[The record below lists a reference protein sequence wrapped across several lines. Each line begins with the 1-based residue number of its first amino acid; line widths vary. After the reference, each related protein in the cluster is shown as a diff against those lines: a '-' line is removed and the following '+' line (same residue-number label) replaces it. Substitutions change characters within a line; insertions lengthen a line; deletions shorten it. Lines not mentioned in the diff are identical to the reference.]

1 MEIFSKIPW
10 LGVEIPWRQEF
21 RIGANSFSFKKE
33 SVVGFRRALVP
44 RKPGEET
51 WASSVPLGPTDYDTY
66 YITYDGSAMKTKCI

>member
-1 MEIFSKIPW
+1 MKRFNGDFSKIPCP
-10 LGVEIPWRQEF
+10 VEIPWRQEF

-33 SVVGFRRALVP
+33 SVVGFRRA
-44 RKPGEET
+44 GEET